1 MSAARPDQVEI
12 RGIAKSFG
20 DVHVLDSVTLTIRP
34 NSFHAVI
41 GENGAGKSTLAKC
54 MLGVY
59 GTDAGEIRIGD
70 TRIETPAQAQRAGL
84 GMVFQNF
91 NLVPSMTVAENLL
104 LARKDI
110 PAFFNRRKEM
120 KRLRLFLESAPF
132 QIDLDSIVAH
142 LAAGQKQK
150 VEILKQLY
158 LDTRIL
164 ILDEPTSVLTPGEAD
179 EVMTVLAGMVKSGK
193 LSVILIS
200 HKFREVMNYADE
212 VSVLRAG
219 RMVKSVPVAE
229 TNLAEL
235 SEAIMGHAT
244 RQRSLDKST
253 SSDKG
258 PSLELCGLSV
268 VGDSGILAVKN
279 VSLRVTRGEIVGIA
293 GVSGNGQRE
302 LVQAIAG
309 QKKIE
314 SGRILA
320 FGRQFRPRRREII
333 EAGLFTLPEEPLE
346 SATVASMTVEENMA
360 LRRFDRP
367 PLLRWRWFMS
377 RVKITRDAASVIK
390 SFSIRPPHPGATLRH
405 LSGGNLRKVV
415 LGRELIGYEV
425 KILVVANPTVGLD
438 LGATAFLHERLIEL
452 RNRGGALLVISE
464 DLDELMTLSDRI
476 VVMSGG
482 VLAYEVETTKADR
495 TIIGSYFGGETSHP
509 IEHESSS

>member
-1 MSAARPDQVEI
+1 MSAIGPARVEI
-12 RGIAKSFG
+12 QGIAKSFG
-20 DVHVLDSVTLTIRP
+20 DVHVLDSVSLTIRP
-34 NSFHAVI
+34 NSFHAIV

-59 GTDAGEIRIGD
+59 PTDAGEIRIGD
-70 TRIETPAQAQRAGL
+70 TRVETPAQAQRAGL

-104 LARKDI
+104 LAQKDL
-110 PAFFNRRKEM
+110 PAFFNRKKEM
-120 KRLRLFLESAPF
+120 NRLRLFLESAPF
-132 QIDLDSIVAH
+132 QIDLNSVVAH

-158 LDTRIL
+158 LDTKIL
-164 ILDEPTSVLTPGEAD
+164 ILDEPTSVLTPDEAD
-179 EVMTVLAGMVKSGK
+179 EVLTVLSGMAKAGK

-200 HKFREVMNYADE
+200 HKFREVMKYADQ

-219 RMVKSVPVAE
+219 RMVKSGPVAE

-244 RQRSLDKST
+244 SQKSLDKNKTST
-253 SSDKG
+253 FDGSA
-258 PSLELCGLSV
+258 LELRGLSV
-268 VGDSGILAVKN
+268 LGDSGMLAVKN
-279 VSLRVTRGEIVGIA
+279 VSLQVARGEILGIA

-309 QKKIE
+309 QKKME
-314 SGRILA
+314 SGSILT
-320 FGRQFRPRRREII
+320 FGRPFRPRRREIV

-346 SATVASMTVEENMA
+346 SATVGSMTVEENLA

-367 PLLRWRWFMS
+367 PLLKWRWFIN
-377 RVKITRDAASVIK
+377 RTKIREDASSIIK
-390 SFSIRPPHPGATLRH
+390 SFSIRPPHPGATLRN

-415 LGRELIGYEV
+415 LGRELLGGEV

-438 LGATAFLHERLIEL
+438 LGATAFLHNQLLDL
-452 RNRGGALLVISE
+452 RNRGGALLVVSE
-464 DLDELMTLSDRI
+464 DLDELIALSDRI
-476 VVMSGG
+476 AVMSSGA
-482 VLAYEVETTKADR
+482 VVYEVETAMADR
-495 TIIGSYFGGETSHP
+495 AVIGSYFGGETAHP
-509 IEHESSS
+509 MEHIEH